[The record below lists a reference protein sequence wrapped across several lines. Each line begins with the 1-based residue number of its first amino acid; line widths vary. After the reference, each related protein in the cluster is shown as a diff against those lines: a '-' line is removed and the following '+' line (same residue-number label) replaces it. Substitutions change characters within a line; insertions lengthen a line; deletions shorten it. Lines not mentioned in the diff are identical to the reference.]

1 MSLQSYIKKKK
12 SEPNLW
18 NNCSNNNALLFSM
31 SSSSLVALHSSS
43 DYLGFRYFLFEL
55 MQSNHCKARRKGR
68 KKKRKE
74 TTDGSELYTRIVH
87 DSFCVYFS
95 LRSLPYAA
103 SWSAKV
109 RSPLLCVYRSDLWF
123 SVVNFYSG
131 VLAMFYQQVTMIK
144 SWKNQSFHLDRRSR
158 SRDLFFLQ

>member
-1 MSLQSYIKKKK
+1 MSLQSYIKKK

-18 NNCSNNNALLFSM
+18 NNCSNALLFSM

-144 SWKNQSFHLDRRSR
+144 SWKKSVFISIVDLDLARY
-158 SRDLFFLQ
+158 LFFLQ